1 MDIDID
7 IDIDIDVDIDI
18 DQDIDQDIDIDI
30 DIDKDIDTDMLTNR
44 VRAHAYECTAL
55 LCELGL
61 SLDSAGKGISPKV
74 LWNTHAHTRHPTTYT
89 LTNTEQRGK

>member
-1 MDIDID
+1 MDID
-7 IDIDIDVDIDI
+7 IDIDIDVDVDMNIDI
-18 DQDIDQDIDIDI
+18 DMDR
-30 DIDKDIDTDMLTNR
+30 DMLTDR

-74 LWNTHAHTRHPTTYT
+74 LWNTHAHTRHPLTYT
-89 LTNTEQRGK
+89 LTNTKQRGK